1 MQYDKLQLGC
11 LLIVL
16 YVAFIYVRERYAYK
30 IKKKEPVFAWLLLMG
45 ILEITLDGITAY
57 TVNHLD
63 SVPAVVNMVL
73 HMCFL
78 CSLDIMMFL
87 MFLYLLDITRGIP
100 KNRKKR
106 ILLMAP
112 LVINLAI
119 VIIFMPQL
127 SYLHGN
133 ITNYSMGISAY
144 TCFIMVAV
152 YILAAI
158 VILFTSWHQLG
169 HHKLITVSTYVFA
182 SIVVTCYQM
191 FHPQALISCIVPTPV
206 IVGTYLNME
215 NPVFTKLQDYSN
227 EMVMGFATLV
237 ENRDDN
243 TGGHIKRTTAYVRM
257 LAEELRTRGLYKKQL
272 TGDYIKNLVMAA
284 PMHDVGK
291 IAIPDAILQ
300 KPGKLTSEEFDIM
313 KSIGMTDKQMK
324 LMLFGEGSYYFMCVM
339 GMLFTVG
346 MAALVGVKIYMENKL
361 SYFTFRWPILIIAGI
376 MLSLL
381 VVNVLVTHFVVG
393 FCGEEKDSH

>member
-1 MQYDKLQLGC
+1 
-11 LLIVL
+11 
-16 YVAFIYVRERYAYK
+16 
-30 IKKKEPVFAWLLLMG
+30 MG

-152 YILAAI
+152 YILAVI

-169 HHKLITVSTYVFA
+169 HHKLITVLTYVFA

-191 FHPQALISCIVPTPV
+191 FHPQ
-206 IVGTYLNME
+206 
-215 NPVFTKLQDYSN
+215 
-227 EMVMGFATLV
+227 
-237 ENRDDN
+237 
-243 TGGHIKRTTAYVRM
+243 H
-257 LAEELRTRGLYKKQL
+257 
-272 TGDYIKNLVMAA
+272 
-284 PMHDVGK
+284 
-291 IAIPDAILQ
+291 
-300 KPGKLTSEEFDIM
+300 
-313 KSIGMTDKQMK
+313 
-324 LMLFGEGSYYFMCVM
+324 
-339 GMLFTVG
+339 
-346 MAALVGVKIYMENKL
+346 
-361 SYFTFRWPILIIAGI
+361 
-376 MLSLL
+376 
-381 VVNVLVTHFVVG
+381 
-393 FCGEEKDSH
+393 

>member
-30 IKKKEPVFAWLLLMG
+30 IKKKEPVFAWLLVMG

-158 VILFTSWHQLG
+158 VILCICINCCDLLSD
-169 HHKLITVSTYVFA
+169 VSST
-182 SIVVTCYQM
+182 
-191 FHPQALISCIVPTPV
+191 
-206 IVGTYLNME
+206 GTDFMYCADTGNCGNLSE
-215 NPVFTKLQDYSN
+215 YGKSRVYKAAGLQ
-227 EMVMGFATLV
+227 
-237 ENRDDN
+237 
-243 TGGHIKRTTAYVRM
+243 
-257 LAEELRTRGLYKKQL
+257 
-272 TGDYIKNLVMAA
+272 
-284 PMHDVGK
+284 
-291 IAIPDAILQ
+291 
-300 KPGKLTSEEFDIM
+300 
-313 KSIGMTDKQMK
+313 
-324 LMLFGEGSYYFMCVM
+324 
-339 GMLFTVG
+339 
-346 MAALVGVKIYMENKL
+346 
-361 SYFTFRWPILIIAGI
+361 
-376 MLSLL
+376 
-381 VVNVLVTHFVVG
+381 
-393 FCGEEKDSH
+393 

>member
-1 MQYDKLQLGC
+1 M
-11 LLIVL
+11 
-16 YVAFIYVRERYAYK
+16 
-30 IKKKEPVFAWLLLMG
+30 FAWLLVMG

-191 FHPQALISCIVPTPV
+191 FHPQALISCIVPTLV

-215 NPVFTKLQDYSN
+215 NPVFTKL
-227 EMVMGFATLV
+227 
-237 ENRDDN
+237 
-243 TGGHIKRTTAYVRM
+243 
-257 LAEELRTRGLYKKQL
+257 
-272 TGDYIKNLVMAA
+272 
-284 PMHDVGK
+284 
-291 IAIPDAILQ
+291 
-300 KPGKLTSEEFDIM
+300 
-313 KSIGMTDKQMK
+313 
-324 LMLFGEGSYYFMCVM
+324 
-339 GMLFTVG
+339 
-346 MAALVGVKIYMENKL
+346 
-361 SYFTFRWPILIIAGI
+361 
-376 MLSLL
+376 
-381 VVNVLVTHFVVG
+381 
-393 FCGEEKDSH
+393 

>member
-30 IKKKEPVFAWLLLMG
+30 IKKKEPVFAWLLVMG

-133 ITNYSMGISAY
+133 ITNYYVSL
-144 TCFIMVAV
+144 VAHSRKRTLS
-152 YILAAI
+152 ILTVAAI
-158 VILFTSWHQLG
+158 CFFTSSG
-169 HHKLITVSTYVFA
+169 SGVTINNNSRFA
-182 SIVVTCYQM
+182 
-191 FHPQALISCIVPTPV
+191 IS
-206 IVGTYLNME
+206 L
-215 NPVFTKLQDYSN
+215 
-227 EMVMGFATLV
+227 
-237 ENRDDN
+237 
-243 TGGHIKRTTAYVRM
+243 
-257 LAEELRTRGLYKKQL
+257 
-272 TGDYIKNLVMAA
+272 
-284 PMHDVGK
+284 
-291 IAIPDAILQ
+291 AILI
-300 KPGKLTSEEFDIM
+300 KHSCTSASM
-313 KSIGMTDKQMK
+313 
-324 LMLFGEGSYYFMCVM
+324 
-339 GMLFTVG
+339 
-346 MAALVGVKIYMENKL
+346 
-361 SYFTFRWPILIIAGI
+361 
-376 MLSLL
+376 
-381 VVNVLVTHFVVG
+381 
-393 FCGEEKDSH
+393 